1 MKHILSFV
9 VCCVLLATSENAFSA
24 DVDEQIATV
33 INVNGFLCARVVS
46 VRPLG
51 EKDVYAVRCI
61 EYRDG
66 SGVVDYI
73 MNAATGS
80 VYKKN

>member
-1 MKHILSFV
+1 MKYFLMLIL
-9 VCCVLLATSENAFSA
+9 CCGLLATSVNVFSA
-24 DVDEQIATV
+24 DVDEQIATM
-33 INVNGFLCARVVS
+33 INLNGFLCARVVS

-51 EKDVYAVRCI
+51 EKDFYAVRCV

-73 MNAATGS
+73 MNAANGS

>member
-1 MKHILSFV
+1 MKYFLMPIL
-9 VCCVLLATSENAFSA
+9 CCVLLATSVNAFSA
-24 DVDEQIATV
+24 EVDEQIATV
-33 INVNGFLCARVVS
+33 ININGFLCARVVS

-51 EKDVYAVRCI
+51 EKDVYVVRCI

-66 SGVVDYI
+66 SGVADYI

-80 VYKKN
+80 VHKKN